1 VQIHFAPIPQ
11 ASVDALVAEGDMMWC
26 AGGLMVEHAL
36 VQPHVTRMVGSLDS
50 VMGLCKE
57 TVERLLCEA
66 AAAAAAAAA
75 HEAEPE

>member
-1 VQIHFAPIPQ
+1 
-11 ASVDALVAEGDMMWC
+11 
-26 AGGLMVEHAL
+26 MVEHAL